1 MATVLITGATRG
13 LGLATARIAA
23 GRGARVLVAGPDRT
37 RTERAAAEVGG
48 EPVALDLS
56 SLAATR
62 AVAAALPPLDAVAC
76 NAGIQLPGALEL
88 TPDGFERTFQIN
100 VLGHMALLGVVD
112 PRRIVFV
119 GSATHDPAQRTGVP
133 APPEAGVAAM
143 ARGETQIKGSGAGR
157 SRYAG
162 TKLLATALTLALA
175 RARPD
180 LHVTAIDPGLM
191 AATGLAR
198 DYPAPARRAL
208 STLSPL
214 ISRLPFASTPE
225 RSGAVLASLLLDDDI
240 PSGTVLDHRGRP
252 ARISERARDHAFQ
265 AEVLNELSR
274 LVGGSSSLSSAP
286 TPPDL
291 SPRH

>member
-1 MATVLITGATRG
+1 M
-13 LGLATARIAA
+13 LGH
-23 GRGARVLVAGPDRT
+23 
-37 RTERAAAEVGG
+37 
-48 EPVALDLS
+48 VAL
-56 SLAATR
+56 
-62 AVAAALPPLDAVAC
+62 LD
-76 NAGIQLPGALEL
+76 
-88 TPDGFERTFQIN
+88 
-100 VLGHMALLGVVD
+100 VVN
-112 PRRIVFV
+112 PRRVAFV

-143 ARGETQIKGSGAGR
+143 ARGETQIEGAGAGR

-191 AATGLAR
+191 PATGLAR
-198 DYPAPARRAL
+198 DYPAPARRML

-225 RSGAVLASLLLDDDI
+225 RSGAVLASLLLDDDV

-252 ARISERARDHAFQ
+252 ARISERARDRAFQ
-265 AEVLNELSR
+265 DEVLNELSR
-274 LVGGSSSLSSAP
+274 LVGGSSFLSSAAER
-286 TPPDL
+286 PDL